1 MYTTHMYLSS
11 YILEMPDY
19 SIRQVEQAEYQL
31 PKGLGEASSPLLKN
45 PIIWIVSLVVIGLLY
60 HKVA

>member
-1 MYTTHMYLSS
+1 MYLSS

-19 SIRQVEQAEYQL
+19 SIQQVEQAEYQL

-45 PIIWIVSLVVIGLLY
+45 PVMWIVSLVVISLIY
-60 HKVA
+60 HNVA